1 MSKEHIIALRDS
13 LIKKVAVLEEIEQL
27 DCQQDEI
34 LSQTPFDLEAFDRLF
49 TDKDVCIE
57 KIEKLDEGFEI
68 VYKRVESELKDNR
81 DAYSG
86 IIKEMQDL
94 ISRITE
100 LGTSINAAEERNR
113 NALSDA
119 IIRERK
125 GMAEGK
131 RSVNVAMNYYKNM
144 NGLHTP
150 ESRFM
155 DKKK

>member
-13 LIKKVAVLEEIEQL
+13 LVKKVAVLEEIEQL
-27 DCQQDEI
+27 DRQQDEI
-34 LSQTPFDLEAFDRLF
+34 LSQSTFDYEAFDRLF
-49 TDKDVCIE
+49 TDKDVCLE

-68 VYKRVESELKDNR
+68 VYQRVESELKENR
-81 DAYSG
+81 SAYSD

-144 NGLHTP
+144 NGLNAP

>member
-1 MSKEHIIALRDS
+1 MSKEHITALRDS
-13 LIKKVAVLEEIEQL
+13 LVKKVSILEEIEHL
-27 DCQQDEI
+27 DRLQNEI
-34 LSQTPFDLEAFDRLF
+34 LNKEPFDYEAFDRLF
-49 TDKDVCIE
+49 TDKDVCME
-57 KIEKLDEGFEI
+57 KIEKLDEGFEL
-68 VYKRVESELKDNR
+68 VYERVESELKENKDS
-81 DAYSG
+81 YSD

-100 LGTSINAAEERNR
+100 LGTSVTAAEERNR
-113 NALSDA
+113 NALSDT

-144 NGLHTP
+144 NGLNSL

>member
-27 DCQQDEI
+27 DRQQDEI
-34 LSQTPFDLEAFDRLF
+34 LSQSTFDYEAFDRLF
-49 TDKDVCIE
+49 TDKDVCLE

-68 VYKRVESELKDNR
+68 VYQRVESELKKNR
-81 DAYSG
+81 NAYSD

-144 NGLHTP
+144 NGLNAP

>member
-27 DCQQDEI
+27 DRQQDEI
-34 LSQTPFDLEAFDRLF
+34 LSQTPFDPEAFDRLF

-68 VYKRVESELKDNR
+68 VYKRVESELKENPG
-81 DAYSG
+81 AYSG

-131 RSVNVAMNYYKNM
+131 RSINVAMNYYKNM
-144 NGLHTP
+144 NGLNTP

>member
-1 MSKEHIIALRDS
+1 MSKEHITALRDS
-13 LIKKVAVLEEIEQL
+13 LIKKVAVLEEIEHL
-27 DCQQDEI
+27 DRLQNEV
-34 LSQTPFDLEAFDRLF
+34 LSKEPFDYEAFDRLF
-49 TDKDVCIE
+49 TDKDVCMD
-57 KIEKLDEGFEI
+57 KIAKLDEGFEL

-81 DAYSG
+81 DAYSD

-100 LGTSINAAEERNR
+100 LGTSITAAEERNR
-113 NALSDA
+113 NALSDT
-119 IIRERK
+119 IIKERR

-144 NGLHTP
+144 NGLNNP
-150 ESRFM
+150 ESLYM